1 MYPTPVAKRC
11 RFQRDAY
18 EQKRPTFRKREDAW
32 YKITPQ
38 KENPGDRLIHSCRKT
53 ILSAR
58 HARRATHCTDHAQTW
73 MTVCGR
79 RSSADLLSV
88 CANGARTK
96 RCDRTSIKISTR
108 RTDHDLDHLD
118 PIATPMRYCAE
129 DLDHIDHTRETCV
142 EDLDLIDPTRTNM
155 C

>member
-1 MYPTPVAKRC
+1 M
-11 RFQRDAY
+11 
-18 EQKRPTFRKREDAW
+18 EDIW
-32 YKITPQ
+32 YKITPH
-38 KENPGDRLIHSCRKT
+38 KEKSGNRF
-53 ILSAR
+53 ILSR
-58 HARRATHCTDHAQTW
+58 PKIHFERRPHATHCTDHAQTW